1 MVLPIPMYPWVNATK
16 KGSTKKPAPGL
27 SWDEFQ
33 DTHATLTNGMLPGSA
48 GLNIQGIQRHLRKQG
63 YQVKVD
69 GKMGPLTKSALA
81 DYLKLGK
88 GSKMSPEMARALKG
102 TVITGKR
109 NPKAWNQRFGSGRNT
124 KKVEKP
130 LTGKGGQLT
139 ETGNTR
145 PPGPY
150 TSKPDG
156 VIDVSSPGP
165 RASFTPYAGPPQGAQ
180 ILNPATFLGGLD
192 AGYSPVVESLRKQ
205 MAARERAAIANA
217 AETRGWYDQVVGS
230 LAKAG
235 QRDKAI
241 NQAAQASMG
250 DATAAIVSSLG
261 GRANQGAPMVAAEGQ
276 NALGTLAALGSA
288 QEQYNADMAPLIEG
302 EGAGAA
308 TRVRSAAARDANELA
323 FRIAEVQAE
332 RARARSG
339 MQLDLAQINNEIRQ
353 GRADRSMSLRQY
365 NDQLKQQ
372 GFQNQL
378 AMGEAQLAALMADAQ
393 LRGLGSSSSRP
404 STSYPYAKSPQH
416 VKAGAYNQATAAIQD
431 MPYPQALQTVNRI
444 LRGYGW
450 SLNNAA
456 VLALRNQILADAG
469 IKVDPR
475 TK

>member
-1 MVLPIPMYPWVNATK
+1 MGLPIPVPMYPWANSAK
-16 KGSTKKPAPGL
+16 KGSSKPAPGM
-27 SWDEFQ
+27 SWGDFQ
-33 DTHATLTNGMLPGSA
+33 ETQETIANNMLPGSA
-48 GLNIQGIQRHLRKQG
+48 GLNVQGIQRHLRKQG
-63 YQVKVD
+63 YKIKVD
-69 GKMGPLTKSALA
+69 GKMGPSTKSALA

-88 GSKMSPEMARALKG
+88 GSKMSPAMAKALKG

-109 NPKAWNQRFGSGRNT
+109 NPKAWNQRFGNAGKAPN
-124 KKVEKP
+124 KP
-130 LTGKGGQLT
+130 LTGPGGMVDSR
-139 ETGNTR
+139 GNAK

-150 TSKPDG
+150 ASKPDG
-156 VIDVSSPGP
+156 IIDVSNPGP
-165 RASFTPYAGPPQGAQ
+165 RASFTPYAGPTQGAQ
-180 ILNPATFLGGLD
+180 LLDPVTFMGGLD
-192 AGYSPVVESLRKQ
+192 AGYDPVIDSLRKQ

-217 AETRGWYDQVVGS
+217 TETRDWYGQVVGS
-230 LAKAG
+230 LGKAG

-241 NQAAQASMG
+241 NQAAQASME

-261 GRANQGAPMVAAEGQ
+261 GSANQGAPMVAAEGQ
-276 NALGTLAALGSA
+276 SALGTLAALGSA

-302 EGAGAA
+302 EGAGMA
-308 TRVRSAAARDANELA
+308 TRVRSAGARDAQELA
-323 FRIAEVQAE
+323 YRIAEAQSE

-353 GRADRSMSLRQY
+353 GRADRAMSIRQY

-378 AMGEAQLAALMADAQ
+378 AMGEAQLAAIMADAQ
-393 LRGLGSSSSRP
+393 LRGLGSKSAP
-404 STSYPYAKSPQH
+404 ATSYPYAKAPQH

-456 VLALRNQILADAG
+456 VVALRNQILADAG